1 MYYKDHEKGE
11 TMALTQEIKAI
22 QDEVEKL
29 QKVRELVE
37 SVDQFDD
44 LHWVKEYGAN
54 AKGVTDAL
62 KYLDEEEIKGLL
74 REYWA
79 FVNKL
84 AKIL

>member
-1 MYYKDHEKGE
+1 
-11 TMALTQEIKAI
+11 MALTQEIKAI
-22 QDEVEKL
+22 QDEVAKL